1 MLQLAMSMF
10 HQLFASTNNLVHNF
24 PLIVI
29 DDVIILLAMSMLLFA
44 NTINLVNHIVIDG
57 IIQYMYIVQLIMY
70 TTSHEFL
77 SISKL
82 IYSTGKHFLIE
93 HIYFIM
99 KMYQLVYPHYHSCI
113 TSLCILYASLSRV
126 YNNTWRLY
134 IHVDI
139 HTHVLLHQF
148 KSTIN

>member
-10 HQLFASTNNLVHNF
+10 HQLFASTNNLVHTF

-70 TTSHEFL
+70 TTSNEFL

-82 IYSTGKHFLIE
+82 IYSTGKHFFIE

-99 KMYQLVYPHYHSCI
+99 KMYQLVYPYYHSCI

-134 IHVDI
+134 IHSYPCTTALV
-139 HTHVLLHQF
+139 
-148 KSTIN
+148 